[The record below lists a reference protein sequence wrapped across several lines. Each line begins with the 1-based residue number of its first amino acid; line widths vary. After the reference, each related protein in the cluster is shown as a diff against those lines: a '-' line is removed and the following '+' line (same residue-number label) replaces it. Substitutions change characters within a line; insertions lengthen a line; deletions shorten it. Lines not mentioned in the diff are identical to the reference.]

1 MSTRPLDVVSV
12 NVGAV
17 RTIEWRGDIVETA
30 IWKYPVAGRV
40 AVRGVNLAGDDQADR
55 TVHGGRDKA
64 VYAYAG
70 EDYEYWREQGLAI
83 EPAMFG
89 DNLTV
94 RGTNL
99 RSAFV
104 GERWRVGS
112 ALLEVAQPR
121 LPCYKLGIRMG
132 DPRFLRRFL
141 VAGRLGAYFRI
152 IEEGEV
158 STGDAIDVVSRP
170 AHRVTLGAM
179 AEALED
185 RTKAPALL
193 AAGTALPASWRR
205 MGEGRG

>member
-1 MSTRPLDVVSV
+1 MTIPRYSLVSV

-17 RTIEWRGDIVETA
+17 RTVEWRGDFVETA
-30 IWKYPVAGRV
+30 IWKYPVAGAV
-40 AVRGVNLAGDDQADR
+40 AVRGVNLIGDDQADR

-64 VYAYAG
+64 LYAYAE
-70 EDYEYWREQGLAI
+70 EDYEYWREEGLAI

-94 RGTNL
+94 RGVDL
-99 RSAFV
+99 RSVLV

-132 DPRFLRRFL
+132 NPRFLRSFL
-141 VAGRLGAYFRI
+141 VSGRLGAYFRI

-158 STGDAIDVVSRP
+158 SAGDAIDVVVRP
-170 AHRVTLGAM
+170 EHHVTLGAM

-185 RTKAPALL
+185 RSKAPGLL
-193 AAGTALPASWRR
+193 AAGTALPGSWRR
-205 MGEGRG
+205 MGEGRE